1 MRSSQRFHLLLLQ
14 LSVDQ
19 LGPDLIQRLAN
30 GTGDLSQT
38 LPQLRS
44 LVGPQLV
51 RARRG
56 GGHPLAL
63 REVRC
68 TSSVC
73 RLCRNQTSRF
83 TSHWLICTQV
93 AEALAK
99 RPDAPKCVV
108 AARPELETGAAAR
121 LLREWA
127 GDARNVVVLTA
138 RPGAPLG
145 AAR

>member
-1 MRSSQRFHLLLLQ
+1 M
-14 LSVDQ
+14 
-19 LGPDLIQRLAN
+19 
-30 GTGDLSQT
+30 
-38 LPQLRS
+38 
-44 LVGPQLV
+44 
-51 RARRG
+51 
-56 GGHPLAL
+56 
-63 REVRC
+63 
-68 TSSVC
+68 
-73 RLCRNQTSRF
+73 
-83 TSHWLICTQV
+83 ICTQV

-108 AARPELETGAAAR
+108 AARPELETGSSAR